1 MNNVT
6 SNFAFIGDLHS
17 QRKPLLKAL
26 DYCRGAYCT
35 PIFLGDLF
43 DSRMETSDSV
53 GVYKAV
59 RQAVEEGAIVL
70 RSNHQNKL
78 ERYARGNNVVFKE
91 GFERTVQ
98 DFSDAGIPIEEV
110 SAWLET
116 FPYGV
121 ALRDSRGTEYRCAH
135 AMFPKWVLVPPSYTG
150 VYRVN
155 EVTRKAKD
163 YMLFG
168 PRRPGAVYP
177 QDETRVFWWE
187 EECDRTWVRV
197 AGHYHH
203 VHTSERSL
211 VLDGQMGGST
221 QKSFDPA
228 HARLCVW
235 NLEEQTLV
243 QFA

>member
-1 MNNVT
+1 MKNVPT
-6 SNFAFIGDLHS
+6 NFAFIGDLHS
-17 QRKPLLKAL
+17 QSGPLLKAL
-26 DYCRGAYCT
+26 DYCRKENCT

-59 RQAVEEGAIVL
+59 RQATEEGAIVL

-78 ERYARGNNVVFKE
+78 ERYARGNNVVLKE

-98 DFSDAGIPIEEV
+98 DFSDSGITIEEV

-121 ALRDSRGTEYRCAH
+121 ALRDSKGTEYRCAH

-150 VYRVN
+150 VYRV
-155 EVTRKAKD
+155 K
-163 YMLFG
+163 
-168 PRRPGAVYP
+168 
-177 QDETRVFWWE
+177 DETRVFWWE

-203 VHTSERSL
+203 VHTSEKSL